1 MKTLLNTGLGND
13 TKSTRKEG
21 KKQAELNQTK
31 KHLHSKRNNQQ
42 SEKATYK
49 MGEKC
54 SQTMSDKGLLHK
66 IYKEFI

>member
-42 SEKATYK
+42 SENYR
-49 MGEKC
+49 
-54 SQTMSDKGLLHK
+54 
-66 IYKEFI
+66 